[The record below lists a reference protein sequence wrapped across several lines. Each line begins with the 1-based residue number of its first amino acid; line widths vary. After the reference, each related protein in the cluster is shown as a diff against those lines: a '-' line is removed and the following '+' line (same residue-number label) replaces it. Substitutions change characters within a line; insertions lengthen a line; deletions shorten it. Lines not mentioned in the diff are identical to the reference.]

1 MTTDQILT
9 GIGLVITLAV
19 AAQLL
24 AARFGVPAIV
34 LLLPAGFIA
43 GNLTSDVDP
52 NQLLGDLYQPFVA
65 VAVGVILFEAGSQL
79 SVREIDPSIR
89 RAVGTLV
96 SVGVVVTGGAIAI
109 TVALLFSGMATGV
122 ALVIG
127 AILVVSGPTVV
138 VPLLGFVRPARRI
151 RTLLKWEGVLVD
163 PIGAILGVLVFE
175 GVQAGLAG
183 DKAFHAG
190 ELLESFLV
198 GLAVGLAGA
207 VILVLL
213 LAYVDRNI
221 PRMGVA
227 VMLTSI
233 IAVVVLADVIHDDY
247 GLLAATIM
255 GAAFGNQRRVPVA
268 HALFEFN
275 ETLVQMLIGV
285 LFVLVSASVSQAE
298 VRRVLPEA
306 VALLVVMVLV
316 IRPVAVVLSTAGAGF
331 GTRERAFAAWM
342 APRGIIAGATA
353 SSFGPALAQSGAAG
367 ANDVLPLVFCAIF
380 GTVVLYGLTAAPV
393 ARWLGVAGKGGSRVL
408 IVGGHG
414 WARDMAAALTQAGVA
429 VSMWVGPQDDLVA
442 ALDAGI
448 EAGRSTLMVDAPGRE
463 AALEDVSDVLLLSAN
478 DDFNTVAAAE
488 LRDEL
493 GSGHVFRLATDH
505 GQAGFEPPTG
515 GATVIGHGELT
526 FAEIER
532 RVAAGAAISSAAGGI
547 PLLMVTDEGRLSP
560 VGADVRGTAI
570 NLV

>member
-1 MTTDQILT
+1 M
-9 GIGLVITLAV
+9 
-19 AAQLL
+19 
-24 AARFGVPAIV
+24 
-34 LLLPAGFIA
+34 
-43 GNLTSDVDP
+43 
-52 NQLLGDLYQPFVA
+52 
-65 VAVGVILFEAGSQL
+65 
-79 SVREIDPSIR
+79 
-89 RAVGTLV
+89 
-96 SVGVVVTGGAIAI
+96 
-109 TVALLFSGMATGV
+109 
-122 ALVIG
+122 
-127 AILVVSGPTVV
+127 
-138 VPLLGFVRPARRI
+138 
-151 RTLLKWEGVLVD
+151 
-163 PIGAILGVLVFE
+163 
-175 GVQAGLAG
+175 
-183 DKAFHAG
+183 
-190 ELLESFLV
+190 

-316 IRPVAVVLSTAGAGF
+316 IRPVAVVVSTAGAGF

-505 GQAGFEPPTG
+505 GQAGFEPPAR

-532 RVAAGAAISSAAGGI
+532 RVAAGAAISSAAGGT
-547 PLLMVTDEGRLSP
+547 PLLIVTDEGRLSP

-570 NLV
+570 NLG